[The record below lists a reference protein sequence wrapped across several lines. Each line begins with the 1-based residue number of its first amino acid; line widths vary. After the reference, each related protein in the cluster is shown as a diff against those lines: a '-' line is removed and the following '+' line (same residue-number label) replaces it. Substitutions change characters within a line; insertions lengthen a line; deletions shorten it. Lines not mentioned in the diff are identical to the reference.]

1 KDQIFAFEMILKQY
15 ERSVNVNKK
24 EQLRRKII
32 AELRRD
38 SAFTAFKRWIVMES
52 RHYSVFADYFD

>member
-1 KDQIFAFEMILKQY
+1 MILKQY

-24 EQLRRKII
+24 EQLCRKII